1 MELDKDSYGHFNIN
15 LILEY
20 FIKILNIFIFN
31 TMFSIEIK
39 IWFYIFGNTAKK
51 IEKAHSFEPVTQ
63 KNIVLPDTCHRRLM
77 KLLNCLN
84 YFESIW
90 CIMRVQT
97 KIWVYLGFHDTLLL
111 IFKFVHVAQG
121 VFSFIFSF
129 LSSFLIPV
137 PIHLSKEMWWHIIW
151 KDTYLCK
158 KLTTKSRHV
167 YRRKTLHIIT
177 NILFFLKMKY
187 FV

>member
-1 MELDKDSYGHFNIN
+1 
-15 LILEY
+15 
-20 FIKILNIFIFN
+20 
-31 TMFSIEIK
+31 
-39 IWFYIFGNTAKK
+39 
-51 IEKAHSFEPVTQ
+51 
-63 KNIVLPDTCHRRLM
+63 M

-121 VFSFIFSF
+121 VFPFIFFFSIH
-129 LSSFLIPV
+129 L
-137 PIHLSKEMWWHIIW
+137 PINLSKEMCWHIIR

-158 KLTTKSRHV
+158 DSYYNDHFMHLRTIRNTKSIIHF
-167 YRRKTLHIIT
+167 YQHIENKITLISYY
-177 NILFFLKMKY
+177 NICTPILPQSIFRTIYNLW
-187 FV
+187 